1 MVVWKTILTRILSTT
16 YSINTMFLSTCY
28 SDGGVGGYGMSWF
41 DAMECCYYNKVAF
54 LSHLK
59 LIIVQSLY
67 MTNAF
72 FKGYLAEPQSADEQA
87 KIEEYIQVLGQRF
100 KHKLDHL
107 EQKSI
112 KKLHCR
118 LEEES
123 QHKRHLFE

>member
-1 MVVWKTILTRILSTT
+1 
-16 YSINTMFLSTCY
+16 
-28 SDGGVGGYGMSWF
+28 MSWF

-67 MTNAF
+67 MTNAS

-87 KIEEYIQVLGQRF
+87 KIEEYIQVLRQKSIR
-100 KHKLDHL
+100 KLHYHEKESLALRKLHHL

-123 QHKRHLFE
+123 QHKLHRFE

>member
-1 MVVWKTILTRILSTT
+1 
-16 YSINTMFLSTCY
+16 
-28 SDGGVGGYGMSWF
+28 MSWF

-87 KIEEYIQVLGQRF
+87 KIEEYIQVL
-100 KHKLDHL
+100 
-107 EQKSI
+107 EQKLKTQTPPS
-112 KKLHCR
+112 
-118 LEEES
+118 
-123 QHKRHLFE
+123 

>member
-1 MVVWKTILTRILSTT
+1 
-16 YSINTMFLSTCY
+16 
-28 SDGGVGGYGMSWF
+28 MSWF

-67 MTNAF
+67 MTKAF

-100 KHKLDHL
+100 
-107 EQKSI
+107 SR
-112 KKLHCR
+112 KLHY

-123 QHKRHLFE
+123 PRKFHHLKQKSTTNLHYLPT